1 MELSIVIV
9 NYNVRYFLELC
20 LNSVEGAT
28 SLIKAEVIVVDNNS
42 TDGSCEMVKKSF
54 PNTLLIENNDNVGF
68 SKANNQGVAIA
79 SGKYI
84 CILNPDT
91 VVAEDTFLKLLKF
104 SNSIN
109 NIGIVSCKLIDG
121 SGSFLPESKR
131 NIPTRRVAIKKLIGL
146 SKEYYVSEL
155 KNEYIGK
162 VPVFVGAFMLLKKN
176 VYECVRG
183 FDERYFMYGE
193 DIDLSYSVLN
203 AGYDNY
209 YYGKT
214 TIIHFKGEST
224 LKDEVYA
231 KRFYGAMELFY
242 KKHFKANLFFDIIVK
257 LGVSLIPLFK
267 SVLKEKVID
276 VKPESVLQTAEL
288 TYKEIIQLIEKKRFY
303 YNIHIENTNFIIG
316 SKSSKSR
323 GEVVLKS

>member
-1 MELSIVIV
+1 MSIVIV